1 MTDDF
6 LDKLEVGCFVA
17 LFFDNWDK
25 EPVIGRVLSV
35 GEHNFHVH
43 YWRGSYNGKWSPQNI
58 PRRKTEPWLEDLPK
72 SCIVCCGFDL
82 TEDQKLMPST
92 KTFLKNRYAT
102 LKNQQ

>member
-35 GEHNFHVH
+35 GEHNFHMH

-58 PRRKTEPWLEDLPK
+58 PRRKTEPWLEDLPALYAAGLILRRIK
-72 SCIVCCGFDL
+72 SLCHPPKRF
-82 TEDQKLMPST
+82 
-92 KTFLKNRYAT
+92 
-102 LKNQQ
+102 